1 MKKKRWLHVTLA
13 TAMLLSPFL
22 GWSSGKAQAAEGN
35 KDARSSFSPFSMPLF
50 PATQLANV
58 VSGKVWVK
66 YKEQAGSEGSAGLL
80 AAVDSDSFVEMPLAP
95 GENVLSAVERYKQDP
110 AVAAAEP
117 EYLLQYADPAVTEVP
132 GQVAGGS
139 GSTTVT
145 SSIYQPND
153 PYYVNGSQWGLSV
166 TEMTYA
172 WERVQDRF
180 SIRIAIVDSG
190 VNPHHPDLAG
200 SLEAGYNALDEGQP
214 PVDDSGHGTM
224 VAGIAAAVTN
234 NGIGIAGAAGGARI
248 VPVKVGKKDAN
259 NKDYI
264 PSSAVAQGIRWAADN
279 KVDVINISLGMPQNS
294 QMLKEAV
301 DYALARNVVIVA
313 AAGNESNHWLF
324 GAPADFPTRQDN
336 GYRKFAWTVYPAR
349 YEGVVSV
356 GSVTRVANNTLTIS
370 DFSNI
375 GKITTVAQGTGVYST
390 ALSGGYASGAGTSY
404 SSPMVAGLAALLK
417 AQNKNLS
424 SQDVHHILYDSSQK
438 LDVPPISGYYL
449 GTYYFPKHQDY
460 YGGGLMNGKR
470 AFTMPRL
477 RMTAAPEPDGRH
489 ANVTV
494 RAEDDKGTPLR
505 GLSSEITVTVNHEDR
520 YKQNKTVSLVNG
532 EWSGPVELS
541 VTDDVYEITIQAND
555 APGSSNE
562 FIESG
567 AARFSKLPDRP
578 KASIGSG
585 TYTGP
590 QTVTLSSATP
600 GARIYISYDGMNSYE
615 YAGPLTINSD
625 TTFYAAAMKNGVWS
639 ETAEYSYI
647 IQPTPAGGGGGGGS
661 AGCCAGGGGG
671 GGWGGAPA
679 ASGDGKSESGS
690 VLSVKPDK
698 AKLLEQLA
706 AAKGA
711 PVTIDASSRSGH
723 ALKQIIVEL
732 PGEVWLK
739 AAEAGSAFVV
749 RSDQASLT
757 IPPDAF
763 AVESAATPVK
773 LTVTLSQEAPG
784 KPAYAGLASPVFDF
798 TLQAGDRTIQAFDKS
813 VTALLRYDSAKIGDA
828 AKTGIYVYNAPAGRW
843 EYVGG
848 KAENGAIQVRLSH
861 FSSYAVM
868 EWNRTFDDIAG
879 HWAKAAIERMAA
891 RQIADGMTETAF
903 APEAAMTRA
912 QFAALLARTLKLPSG
927 AKELPF
933 KDVPHDAWYRDALAQ
948 ALEAKLVSG
957 VGDTAFAPE
966 APVTRE
972 QMAHMLMN
980 ADAYVRGAE
989 SQSPTDAL
997 AFTDREAVSDWAKE
1011 SVGRAAGLGL
1021 LEGNPDGSFEPKR
1034 QATRAQ
1040 AVTVLYRLLNHMEK

>member
-1 MKKKRWLHVTLA
+1 M
-13 TAMLLSPFL
+13 
-22 GWSSGKAQAAEGN
+22 
-35 KDARSSFSPFSMPLF
+35 
-50 PATQLANV
+50 
-58 VSGKVWVK
+58 
-66 YKEQAGSEGSAGLL
+66 
-80 AAVDSDSFVEMPLAP
+80 
-95 GENVLSAVERYKQDP
+95 
-110 AVAAAEP
+110 
-117 EYLLQYADPAVTEVP
+117 
-132 GQVAGGS
+132 
-139 GSTTVT
+139 
-145 SSIYQPND
+145 
-153 PYYVNGSQWGLSV
+153 
-166 TEMTYA
+166 
-172 WERVQDRF
+172 
-180 SIRIAIVDSG
+180 
-190 VNPHHPDLAG
+190 
-200 SLEAGYNALDEGQP
+200 
-214 PVDDSGHGTM
+214 
-224 VAGIAAAVTN
+224 
-234 NGIGIAGAAGGARI
+234 
-248 VPVKVGKKDAN
+248 KVGKKDAN

-301 DYALARNVVIVA
+301 DYALSRNVVIVA

-324 GAPADFPTRQDN
+324 GEPVDFPTREDN
-336 GYRKFAWTVYPAR
+336 SYRRFAWTVYPAR

-356 GSVTRVANNTLTIS
+356 GSVSRLANNALTIS

-449 GTYYFPKHQDY
+449 GTYYAPKYQDY

-477 RMTAAPEPDGRH
+477 RMTAEPEPDGRQ

-494 RAEDDKGTPLR
+494 KALDDKGALLR
-505 GLSSEITVTVNHEDR
+505 NLSSEITVTVNHEDR

-541 VTDDVYEITIQAND
+541 VTDDVYDITIQAND
-555 APGSSNE
+555 ASGRGNE

-567 AARFSKLPDRP
+567 VAKFSKLPDRP
-578 KASIGSG
+578 KASIASG

-600 GARIYISYDGMNSYE
+600 GAAIYITYDGLNSIE
-615 YAGPLTINSD
+615 LEGPLTISSN
-625 TTFYAAAMKNGVWS
+625 TKFYAAAMKNGVWS
-639 ETAEYSYI
+639 ETAEYAYT
-647 IQPTPAGGGGGGGS
+647 IQPAPASGGGGGGNS
-661 AGCCAGGGGG
+661 GCCAGGGGG

-711 PVTIDASSRSGH
+711 PVTIDAGARSDSPV
-723 ALKQIIVEL
+723 KQIIVEL
-732 PGEVWLK
+732 PGEVWFK
-739 AAEAGSAFVV
+739 AAETGSAFVV
-749 RSDQASLT
+749 RSDQASLN
-757 IPPDAF
+757 IPSDAF
-763 AVESAATPVK
+763 AIESAATPVK
-773 LTVTLSQEAPG
+773 LTVTMSQEAPG
-784 KPAYAGLASPVFDF
+784 KPSYAGLASPVFDF
-798 TLQAGDRTIQAFDKS
+798 TLQAGDRTIEAFDKN
-813 VTALLRYDSAKIGDA
+813 VTVLLRYDSAKIGDA
-828 AKTGIYVYNAPAGRW
+828 AKTGVYVYNAPAGRW

-868 EWNRTFDDIAG
+868 EWNRTFDDIAA
-879 HWAKAAIERMAA
+879 HWAKATIERMAA
-891 RQIADGMTETAF
+891 KQIADGMTETAF
-903 APEAAMTRA
+903 APEATMTRA
-912 QFAALLARTLKLPSG
+912 QFAALLTRTLKLPTG

-933 KDVPHDAWYRDALAQ
+933 KDVSPDAWYREALAQ
-948 ALEAKLVSG
+948 ALAAKLVSG
-957 VGDTAFAPE
+957 VSDTAFAPE

-972 QMAHMLMN
+972 QMALMLMN
-980 ADAYVRGAE
+980 AYGYAQGAE
-989 SQSPTDAL
+989 SQLPPNAP
-997 AFTDREAVSDWAKE
+997 AFTDREAVSDWAKD

-1021 LEGNPDGSFEPKR
+1021 LEGNPDGSFEPQR

-1040 AVTVLYRLLNHMEK
+1040 AVTVLNRLLDHTEK

>member
-1 MKKKRWLHVTLA
+1 MDV
-13 TAMLLSPFL
+13 
-22 GWSSGKAQAAEGN
+22 
-35 KDARSSFSPFSMPLF
+35 RSSSPPFSMASSLT
-50 PATQLANV
+50 TQPGNV

-66 YKEQAGSEGSAGLL
+66 YKEPARSEGSAGLL
-80 AAVDSDSFVEMPLAP
+80 AAADSDSFVEMPLAP

-117 EYLLQYADPAVTEVP
+117 EYLLQYVDPAVTEVP
-132 GQVAGGS
+132 GQVAGGG
-139 GSTTVT
+139 GSPTVT

-153 PYYVNGSQWGLSV
+153 PYYVSGSQWGLSV

-172 WERVQDRF
+172 WERVQDRT

-190 VNPHHPDLAG
+190 VNPNHPDLAG

-279 KVDVINISLGMPQNS
+279 KADVINISLGMPQNS

-324 GAPADFPTRQDN
+324 GEPVDFPTREDN
-336 GYRKFAWTVYPAR
+336 SYRRFAWTVYPAR
-349 YEGVVSV
+349 YEGVISV
-356 GSVTRVANNTLTIS
+356 GSVSRLANNALTIS

-449 GTYYFPKHQDY
+449 GTYYVPKHQDY

-477 RMTAAPEPDGRH
+477 RMTAVPEPDGRQ
-489 ANVTV
+489 ASVTV
-494 RAEDDKGTPLR
+494 KALDDRGALLR
-505 GLSSEITVTVNHEDR
+505 NLSSEITVTVNHEDR

-541 VTDDVYEITIQAND
+541 VTDDVYDITIQAND
-555 APGSSNE
+555 APGRGNE
-562 FIESG
+562 FIESD

-600 GARIYISYDGMNSYE
+600 GARIYISNDGVNSYE
-615 YAGPLTINSD
+615 YAGSLTISSN

-639 ETAEYSYI
+639 ETAEYAYT
-647 IQPTPAGGGGGGGS
+647 IQPAPAGGGGGGSGS
-661 AGCCAGGGGG
+661 GCCAGGGGG

-690 VLSVKPDK
+690 VLNVKPDK

-711 PVTIDASSRSGH
+711 PVTIDAGVRSDS
-723 ALKQIIVEL
+723 AVKQIIVEL

-739 AAEAGSAFVV
+739 AAESGSAFVV

-763 AVESAATPVK
+763 TVESAATPVK
-773 LTVTLSQEAPG
+773 LIITMSEEAPG
-784 KPAYAGLASPVFDF
+784 KPSYAGLASPVFDF
-798 TLQAGDRTIQAFDKS
+798 TLRAGDRTIEAFNKS
-813 VTALLRYDSAKIGDA
+813 VTVLLRYDSAKIGDA

-868 EWNRTFDDIAG
+868 EWNRTFDDIAA
-879 HWAKAAIERMAA
+879 HWAKATIERMAA
-891 RQIADGMTETAF
+891 KQIADGMTETSF
-903 APEAAMTRA
+903 APEATMTRA
-912 QFAALLARTLKLPSG
+912 QFAALLARTLKLPPG

-933 KDVPHDAWYRDALAQ
+933 KDVPSDAWYREALAQ
-948 ALEAKLVSG
+948 ALAAKLVSG
-957 VGDTAFAPE
+957 VSDTAFAPE

-972 QMAHMLMN
+972 QMALMLMN
-980 ADAYVRGAE
+980 AYGYVRGAE
-989 SQSPTDAL
+989 TQLPPNAP
-997 AFTDREAVSDWAKE
+997 AFTDRVAVSDWAKD
-1011 SVGRAAGLGL
+1011 SVERAAGLGL
-1021 LEGNPDGSFEPKR
+1021 LEGNPDGSFEPQR

-1040 AVTVLYRLLNHMEK
+1040 AVTVLNRLLDQMEK

>member
-1 MKKKRWLHVTLA
+1 M
-13 TAMLLSPFL
+13 
-22 GWSSGKAQAAEGN
+22 
-35 KDARSSFSPFSMPLF
+35 
-50 PATQLANV
+50 
-58 VSGKVWVK
+58 
-66 YKEQAGSEGSAGLL
+66 
-80 AAVDSDSFVEMPLAP
+80 
-95 GENVLSAVERYKQDP
+95 
-110 AVAAAEP
+110 
-117 EYLLQYADPAVTEVP
+117 
-132 GQVAGGS
+132 
-139 GSTTVT
+139 T

-190 VNPHHPDLAG
+190 VNPNHPDLAG

-214 PVDDSGHGTM
+214 PVDDAGHGTM

-234 NGIGIAGAAGGARI
+234 NGIGVAGAAGGARI

-324 GAPADFPTRQDN
+324 GDPADFPTREDN
-336 GYRKFAWTVYPAR
+336 SYRKFARTAYPAR

-356 GSVTRVANNTLTIS
+356 GSVTRLANSTLTIA

-438 LDVPPISGYYL
+438 LDVLPLSGYYL
-449 GTYYFPKHQDY
+449 GTYYVPKYQDY

-477 RMTAAPEPDGRH
+477 RMTAAPEPGGRQ
-489 ANVTV
+489 ATVTV
-494 RAEDDKGTPLR
+494 RAEDDKGALLR
-505 GLSSEITVTVNHEDR
+505 GLSSEITVTVDHSAR
-520 YKQNKTVSLVNG
+520 YKLNRTVSLVNG

-541 VTDDVYEITIQAND
+541 VTGDVYDFTIQAND
-555 APGSSNE
+555 ASSSGNE

-567 AARFSKLPDRP
+567 AARFFKLPDRP
-578 KASIGSG
+578 KASIASG

-600 GARIYISYDGMNSYE
+600 GARIYISYDGENSYE
-615 YAGPLTINSD
+615 HAEPLTISSN

-639 ETAEYSYI
+639 ETAKYSYT
-647 IQPTPAGGGGGGGS
+647 IQPAPAGGGGGGGS
-661 AGCCAGGGGG
+661 SGCCAGGG

-679 ASGDGKSESGS
+679 ATSDGKSESGS

-711 PVTIDASSRSGH
+711 LVTIDASARSGS

-739 AAEAGSAFVV
+739 AAETGSAFVV
-749 RSDQASLT
+749 RTDQASLT
-757 IPPDAF
+757 IPSDAF

-773 LTVTLSQEAPG
+773 LTVNMSQEAPG
-784 KPAYAGLASPVFDF
+784 KPSYAGLASPVFDF
-798 TLQAGDRTIQAFDKS
+798 TLQAGDRKIEAFDKS
-813 VTALLRYDSAKIGDA
+813 VTVLLRYDLAKIGDA

-843 EYVGG
+843 EYIGG

-868 EWNRTFDDIAG
+868 EWNRTFDDIAA
-879 HWAKAAIERMAA
+879 HWAKATIERMAA
-891 RQIADGMTETAF
+891 KQIADGMTETAF
-903 APEAAMTRA
+903 APEATMTRA

-933 KDVPHDAWYRDALAQ
+933 KDVPQDAWYHDALAQ
-948 ALEAKLVSG
+948 ALAAKLVSG
-957 VGDTAFAPE
+957 ISDTAFAPE

-972 QMAHMLMN
+972 QMAIMLMN
-980 ADAYVRGAE
+980 AYGYVRGAE
-989 SQSPTDAL
+989 SQLSTNAP
-997 AFTDREAVSDWAKE
+997 AFTDRDAVGDWAKD

-1021 LEGNPDGSFEPKR
+1021 LEGNPDGSFGPKR
-1034 QATRAQ
+1034 HATRAQ
-1040 AVTVLYRLLNHMEK
+1040 AVTVLHRLLNHIEK

>member
-1 MKKKRWLHVTLA
+1 MKKRWLHVTLA
-13 TAMLLSPFL
+13 TAMMLSPFL
-22 GWSSGKAQAAEGN
+22 AWSSGKVQAAEGN
-35 KDARSSFSPFSMPLF
+35 LDARSSSPPFSMPSSLVTQ
-50 PATQLANV
+50 PANA

-66 YKEQAGSEGSAGLL
+66 YKEPARSEGFAGLL
-80 AAVDSDSFVEMPLAP
+80 AAEDSDSFVEMPLAP
-95 GENVLSAVERYKQDP
+95 GENVLSAVERYKRDP

-117 EYLLQYADPAVTEVP
+117 EYLMQYADPAVMEVP
-132 GQVAGGS
+132 SQIAGGG
-139 GSTTVT
+139 GSPTVT

-172 WERVQDRF
+172 WERVPDRA
-180 SIRIAIVDSG
+180 SIRIAIIDSG
-190 VNPHHPDLAG
+190 VNPKHPDLAEN
-200 SLEAGYNALDEGQP
+200 LEAGYNALDEGQP

-324 GAPADFPTRQDN
+324 GEPADIPTREDN
-336 GYRKFAWTVYPAR
+336 SYRRFAWTVYPAR

-356 GSVTRVANNTLTIS
+356 GSVSRLANNALTIS

-404 SSPMVAGLAALLK
+404 SSPMVAGLATLLK

-424 SQDVHHILYDSSQK
+424 SQDVHHILLDSSQK
-438 LDVPPISGYYL
+438 LDVPPIAGYYL
-449 GTYYFPKHQDY
+449 GTYYSLKYQDY

-477 RMTAAPEPDGRH
+477 RMTAAPEPDGRQ
-489 ANVTV
+489 ASVTV
-494 RAEDDKGTPLR
+494 KALDDKGALLR
-505 GLSSEITVTVNHEDR
+505 NLSSEITVTVNHEDR

-541 VTDDVYEITIQAND
+541 VTDDVYDITIQAND
-555 APGSSNE
+555 APGSGNE

-600 GARIYISYDGMNSYE
+600 GAQIYISNDGVNAYE
-615 YAGPLTINSD
+615 YAEPLTISSN
-625 TTFYAAAMKNGVWS
+625 TIFYAAAMKNGVWS
-639 ETAEYSYI
+639 ETAEYAYT
-647 IQPTPAGGGGGGGS
+647 IQPAPAGGGGGGGS
-661 AGCCAGGGGG
+661 SGCCAGGGGG

-698 AKLLEQLA
+698 VKLLEQLA

-711 PVTIDASSRSGH
+711 PVTIDTGARSDS
-723 ALKQIIVEL
+723 AVKQIIVEL

-739 AAEAGSAFVV
+739 AAEAGSAFVI

-773 LTVTLSQEAPG
+773 LTVTMTQEAPG
-784 KPAYAGLASPVFDF
+784 KPSYAGLASSVFDF
-798 TLQAGDRTIQAFDKS
+798 TLQAGDRTIEAFDKN
-813 VTALLRYDSAKIGDA
+813 VTVLLRYDSAKIGDA

-848 KAENGAIQVRLSH
+848 KAENGAIQIRLSH

-868 EWNRTFDDIAG
+868 EWNRTFDDIAA
-879 HWAKAAIERMAA
+879 HWAKVTIERMAA
-891 RQIADGMTETAF
+891 KQIADGITETAF
-903 APEAAMTRA
+903 APEATMTRA
-912 QFAALLARTLKLPSG
+912 QFAALLARTLKLPPG

-933 KDVPHDAWYRDALAQ
+933 KDVPPDAWYREALAQ
-948 ALEAKLVSG
+948 ALAAKLVSG
-957 VGDTAFAPE
+957 VSDTAFAPE

-972 QMAHMLMN
+972 QMALMLMN
-980 ADAYVRGAE
+980 AYGYVRGAE
-989 SQSPTDAL
+989 SQLPTNAP
-997 AFTDREAVSDWAKE
+997 AFTDREAVSDWAKD

-1040 AVTVLYRLLNHMEK
+1040 ALTVLNRLLDHMEK

>member
-1 MKKKRWLHVTLA
+1 MKKRWLHVTLA
-13 TAMLLSPFL
+13 TAIMLSPFL
-22 GWSSGKAQAAEGN
+22 AWSSGKVQAAEGN
-35 KDARSSFSPFSMPLF
+35 LDARSSFPPFSMPSSLV
-50 PATQLANV
+50 TQPANV
-58 VSGKVWVK
+58 DSGKVWVK
-66 YKEQAGSEGSAGLL
+66 YKEQARSEGSAGLL
-80 AAVDSDSFVEMPLAP
+80 AAGDSDSFVEMPLAP

-132 GQVAGGS
+132 DQVAGGG
-139 GSTTVT
+139 GSPTVT
-145 SSIYQPND
+145 STIYQPND
-153 PYYVNGSQWGLSV
+153 PYYANGSQWGLSV

-190 VNPHHPDLAG
+190 VNPNHSDLAG

-324 GAPADFPTRQDN
+324 GEPVDFPTREDN
-336 GYRKFAWTVYPAR
+336 SYRRFAWTVYPAR

-356 GSVTRVANNTLTIS
+356 GSVSRLANNALTIS

-424 SQDVHHILYDSSQK
+424 SQDVHHILLDSSQK
-438 LDVPPISGYYL
+438 LGVPPIAGYYL
-449 GTYYFPKHQDY
+449 GTYYSPKYQDY

-477 RMTAAPEPDGRH
+477 RMTAVPEPDGRQ

-494 RAEDDKGTPLR
+494 KALDDKGTLLR
-505 GLSSEITVTVNHEDR
+505 NLSSEITVMVNHEDR

-541 VTDDVYEITIQAND
+541 VTDDVYDITIQAND
-555 APGSSNE
+555 APGSGNE

-590 QTVTLSSATP
+590 QTVTLSTATP
-600 GARIYISYDGMNSYE
+600 GAAIYITYDGLNSIE
-615 YAGPLTINSD
+615 LEGPLTISSN

-639 ETAEYSYI
+639 ETAEYAYI
-647 IQPTPAGGGGGGGS
+647 IQPAPAGGGGGGGS
-661 AGCCAGGGGG
+661 SGCCAGGGGG
-671 GGWGGAPA
+671 GGWSGAPA

-711 PVTIDASSRSGH
+711 PVTIDAGARSDS
-723 ALKQIIVEL
+723 AVKQIIVEL

-773 LTVTLSQEAPG
+773 LTVTMSQEAPG

-798 TLQAGDRTIQAFDKS
+798 TLQAGDRTIEAFNKN
-813 VTALLRYDSAKIGDA
+813 VTVLLRYDSAKIGDA
-828 AKTGIYVYNAPAGRW
+828 AKTGIYVYNAQAGRW

-868 EWNRTFDDIAG
+868 EWNRTFDDIAA
-879 HWAKAAIERMAA
+879 HWAKTTIERMAA
-891 RQIADGMTETAF
+891 KQIADGMTETAF
-903 APEAAMTRA
+903 APEATMTRA
-912 QFAALLARTLKLPSG
+912 QFAALLARTLKLPPG

-948 ALEAKLVSG
+948 ALAAKLVSG
-957 VGDTAFAPE
+957 VSDTAFAPE

-972 QMAHMLMN
+972 QMALMLMN
-980 ADAYVRGAE
+980 AYGYVRGAE
-989 SQSPTDAL
+989 TQLPPNAP
-997 AFTDREAVSDWAKE
+997 AFTDREAVSDWAKD

-1021 LEGNPDGSFEPKR
+1021 LEGNPDGSFEPNR

-1040 AVTVLYRLLNHMEK
+1040 AVTVLHRLLDQMEK